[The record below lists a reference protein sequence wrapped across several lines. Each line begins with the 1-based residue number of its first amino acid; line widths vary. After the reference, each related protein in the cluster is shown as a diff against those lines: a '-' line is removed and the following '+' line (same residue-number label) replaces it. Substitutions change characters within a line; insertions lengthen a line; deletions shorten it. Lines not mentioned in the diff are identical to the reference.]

1 MWFEGDLGRIA
12 FEITE
17 RRAAHARSTV
27 HPLFALITV
36 PTTDVFRAL
45 GAGAKGSV
53 AGMIGVSAALW
64 TASFY
69 LLVRSLGT
77 RCPDAAILLLLATFS
92 AAGQFWLAV
101 PETAALGS
109 ASVMGAVAA
118 GVWAAKRPLRERWL
132 IVASV
137 GSLAITVTNWIA
149 GLAAAAAALPWRR
162 AVQVSVN
169 AFAIV
174 VALWAVQRA
183 MVPNA
188 NFFIGY
194 SNEQRYLLRPEA
206 AGPLAALRAVAVTG
220 MVMPR
225 LDTVHKG
232 RCGLILTVQ
241 RSPVGDQ
248 TLLWSIATLL
258 WCGLVV
264 AGFGAALRAR
274 LALAA
279 TDCWRSVTGL

>member
-1 MWFEGDLGRIA
+1 MVRRRSRPDRLRDHRAPGGACTQHRPSAVRVDHRPDDGRVQGPRCRREGIRGWHDRCVGGTVDRVVLS
-12 FEITE
+12 
-17 RRAAHARSTV
+17 AR
-27 HPLFALITV
+27 P
-36 PTTDVFRAL
+36 
-45 GAGAKGSV
+45 
-53 AGMIGVSAALW
+53 
-64 TASFY
+64 
-69 LLVRSLGT
+69 SLGT

-183 MVPNA
+183 IVPNA

-232 RCGLILTVQ
+232 PTRVDPYRPAIARR
-241 RSPVGDQ
+241 RSDV
-248 TLLWSIATLL
+248 A
-258 WCGLVV
+258 LVDSDAAV
-264 AGFGAALRAR
+264 VWLGRGRIWRGAPGSSRSGRLRTAGGR
-274 LALAA
+274 
-279 TDCWRSVTGL
+279 TGL